1 MSVRLFIITLL
12 LTLSVVT
19 TAWARLG
26 EAETAVIN
34 RYGKPQFRLIRTWS
48 EDVTFQMN
56 GFNIVVTFI
65 NGISKGEAYTI
76 PGETITEQQA
86 NDLLTANSEGFL
98 WDEVP
103 KADLV
108 PPAKKMWKKPNGSIA
123 VLSGSKFEV
132 KSIDLIK
139 AQDAVSAK
147 QKPTG
152 PSTQGF

>member
-1 MSVRLFIITLL
+1 MPARLLILTLL
-12 LTLSVVT
+12 LTLSMAT

-26 EAETAVIN
+26 ESETAVIN
-34 RYGKPQFRLIRTWS
+34 RYGKPHFRLIRTWS

-56 GFNIVVTFI
+56 GFTIVVTFM
-65 NGISKGEAYTI
+65 NGVSKGETYTI

-98 WDEVP
+98 WDEVS
-103 KADLV
+103 KADLA

-139 AQDAVSAK
+139 AQEEASAK